1 MNEYLISQ
9 HSTIKLKGDIKTTH
23 VTMSTG
29 RVIDKLVAWAIILNN
44 YCTDADDNR
53 KGA

>member
-23 VTMSTG
+23 VTMPTES
-29 RVIDKLVAWAIILNN
+29 VINKLVAWAIILNN
-44 YCTDADDNR
+44 YCKNADDNR